1 MICKMWGVQKTWLWQ
16 ILPRVPGL
24 QDGAVRTG
32 CFPLSWKK
40 QTKKSGTFLKTWFWI
55 GYFSSSLTKRN
66 GCRDALIFSVKIL
79 LNPGQAVLYRGT
91 CPAWLHHISLII
103 LQLINLLLSFRIQTK
118 QYFNAWCLSHLFN
131 KFFYHFLKNKHAT
144 TFVSEINK
152 LA

>member
-1 MICKMWGVQKTWLWQ
+1 MGSTKDLALADPPPCPWLAGRSRENRVFSTFMEEANQKEWHL
-16 ILPRVPGL
+16 
-24 QDGAVRTG
+24 
-32 CFPLSWKK
+32 
-40 QTKKSGTFLKTWFWI
+40 LKTWFWI

-131 KFFYHFLKNKHAT
+131 KFFYRFLKNKHAM
-144 TFVSEINK
+144 TFVSEIDK